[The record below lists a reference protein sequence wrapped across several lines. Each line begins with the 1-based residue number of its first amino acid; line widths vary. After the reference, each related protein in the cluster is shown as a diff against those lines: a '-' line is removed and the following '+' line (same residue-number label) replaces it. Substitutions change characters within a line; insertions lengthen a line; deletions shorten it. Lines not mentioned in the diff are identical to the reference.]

1 MIVGG
6 REEQQGELANRGR
19 SDMESSPKLEVVG
32 AEKECL
38 MKRLEDE
45 ELDADSGEIEFR
57 VRIPGTVATPSWD
70 SRSKRR

>member
-6 REEQQGELANRGR
+6 REEQQGELANRGMR
-19 SDMESSPKLEVVG
+19 DMEFYRKLEVVG

-38 MKRLEDE
+38 TKRLEDE

-57 VRIPGTVATPSWD
+57 V
-70 SRSKRR
+70 

>member
-38 MKRLEDE
+38 MKRL
-45 ELDADSGEIEFR
+45 DADSGEIEFR